1 MSDDR
6 RHSQRALF
14 CNEVEV
20 VGYGPRRSADLSAGG
35 MFIEA
40 IAAFPRDTVLKL
52 KFKLAE
58 DEPDPIVVQAR
69 VLYVADG
76 IGVGVEF
83 MDLAPEDRARIERIL
98 PA

>member
-1 MSDDR
+1 
-6 RHSQRALF
+6 
-14 CNEVEV
+14 
-20 VGYGPRRSADLSAGG
+20 

-40 IAAFPRDTVLKL
+40 IAAFPRDTVLNL

-58 DEPDPIVVQAR
+58 NETAPIVVQAR